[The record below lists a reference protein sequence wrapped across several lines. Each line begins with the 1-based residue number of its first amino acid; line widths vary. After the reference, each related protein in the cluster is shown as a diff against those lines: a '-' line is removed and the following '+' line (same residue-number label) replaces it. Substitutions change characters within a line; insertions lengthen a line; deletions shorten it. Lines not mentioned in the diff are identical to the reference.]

1 MNNHH
6 ATEETAVEEMVRDGF
21 EATAKAYAPGKTEPH
36 QHDYD
41 VCLYIVEGEI
51 RLAEVETG
59 TVHVFRAGEQAL
71 VNRGTLHSE
80 EHGALKMVVGRRH

>member
-1 MNNHH
+1 MPP
-6 ATEETAVEEMVRDGF
+6 RKQPSRRWC
-21 EATAKAYAPGKTEPH
+21 ATASKRRQGVCSGKTEPH